1 VVKRPVVARAALDR
15 ALDEK
20 EDLLLVYQPIHDAR
34 TGAIRAVEALMRQRR
49 RSGELREAS
58 IISEAAERSHGGEI
72 FMLDH
77 VLIRKAY
84 RDAAKWQAR
93 HPGIRLHVN
102 LSPRELQEGEVV
114 KRLTALLTSC
124 GVDLH
129 RVSLEITETVFIPK
143 PEKTMAALEE
153 LKSLGIG
160 LWLDD
165 FGSGHSSLEHLQHF
179 PLDGLKLP
187 GSFVKPLPSD
197 ARCAAIVRHV
207 IALAHDLD
215 LDVVAEEVE
224 REDQL
229 EFLRELDCDS
239 IQGFLYSKPMTAG
252 KLHSTLAGGPS
263 GQ

>member
-1 VVKRPVVARAALDR
+1 MVKRPVVARAALDR
-15 ALDEK
+15 ALDER
-20 EDLLLVYQPIHDAR
+20 EDLLLVYQPIHDAHN
-34 TGAIRAVEALMRQRR
+34 GAISAVEALMRQRR

-58 IISEAAERSHGGEI
+58 IISEAAERSYGSEL

-84 RDAAKWQAR
+84 RDAAKWQQH
-93 HPGIRLHVN
+93 HPAIRLHIN
-102 LSPRELQEGEVV
+102 LSPREFQEGDVV
-114 KRLTALLTSC
+114 ERLTSLLTSS
-124 GVDLH
+124 GVDLR
-129 RVSLEITETVFIPK
+129 RVSLEITETRFIPS
-143 PEKTMAALEE
+143 PEKTVSALEK
-153 LKSLGIG
+153 LKDLGIS

-187 GSFVKPLPSD
+187 GAFVKALPGD

-215 LDVVAEEVE
+215 LDVIAEEVE
-224 REDQL
+224 RKDQL
-229 EFLRELDCDS
+229 DFLRELDCDF
-239 IQGFLYSKPMTAG
+239 IQGFLFSRPMTAARLQG
-252 KLHSTLAGGPS
+252 SLTGGPS